1 MPVDISAA
9 DLKDAAA
16 VLAAMVADGDIA
28 PETMAGCVNGDATQL
43 PFADESFDKV
53 IAAEV
58 MEHVP
63 DDVGALREL
72 TRVLRPGGVLAV
84 TVPRWL
90 PERVCWAITDE
101 YHAPAAV
108 GGHVRIYRWSELVA
122 KLRAAGLTLTGWH
135 HTHAL
140 HSPYWWLRCAVGP
153 QQRPEDHP
161 LTDAYHRLLVWDLTR
176 RPFPTRAL
184 ETVLNPVLGKSLV
197 AYGRKAVGP

>member
-1 MPVDISAA
+1 RPPARRRRPARPHRGRGPDPGDGPVHVDRLRQGDGGAVPRRARGAGPAGRLMLTVDYDRLGVQAGDVLLDVGAGGGRHAFEAARRGARVVPVDISAA

-28 PETMAGCVNGDATQL
+28 PETVAGCVNGDATQL

-90 PERVCWAITDE
+90 PERVCW
-101 YHAPAAV
+101 
-108 GGHVRIYRWSELVA
+108 
-122 KLRAAGLTLTGWH
+122 
-135 HTHAL
+135 
-140 HSPYWWLRCAVGP
+140 
-153 QQRPEDHP
+153 
-161 LTDAYHRLLVWDLTR
+161 
-176 RPFPTRAL
+176 
-184 ETVLNPVLGKSLV
+184 
-197 AYGRKAVGP
+197 